1 MKNKLNVRIESCNVQ
16 KYTYEVNHDLRINNT
31 KHIINSNNNRL
42 FIPNPN
48 KLLNIQYRKTNK
60 IDYRKQVLEKIEEL
74 KNKHNTLYKK
84 NYKRNLIPNRTNS
97 INMGILTFPS
107 EFTPQKFNMSQR
119 TFIETGIK
127 TIQNICKELDIE
139 LIYITC
145 HLDETTPHFHFMTSN
160 FDSQGNVIKRTKETG
175 ILLQDL
181 GEKYFKEYGLERG
194 VKKEITGLQNVR
206 NEIKKNH
213 KHLKDLKQEK
223 EKIENE
229 IKDLKNNVDDLKKE
243 QSELYTNLK
252 QMERYIKDI
261 KNDYIKYEDEAT
273 NKREIY
279 KKILNPLISDTQRL
293 SKIIKFN
300 IREINKTLNDE
311 TFIKRFT
318 EVSNLSIKLNGVQR
332 KDKEMYSLL
341 RKLIENIKPIPSNI
355 KPKLEESPNL
365 GF

>member
-1 MKNKLNVRIESCNVQ
+1 MKNKLNVRIESCNVR
-16 KYTYEVNHDLRINNT
+16 KYTYEINHDLRIYNT
-31 KHIINSNNNRL
+31 KHIINNRDNRL

-48 KLLNIQYRKTNK
+48 KLLKIQYRKNNK

-74 KNKHNTLYKK
+74 KIKHNTLYKK
-84 NYKRNLIPNRTNS
+84 KQKRNLRRNNTNS
-97 INMGILTFPS
+97 INIGILTFPS
-107 EFTPQKFNMSQR
+107 EFTPEKFNMNQR

-229 IKDLKNNVDDLKKE
+229 IKDLKIEKKDLENNIDDLKNK
-243 QSELYTNLK
+243 QSELYTDLK
-252 QMERYIKDI
+252 KMERYIKDI
-261 KNDYIKYEDEAT
+261 KNDYIKYEDEVS

-341 RKLIENIKPIPSNI
+341 RKLIENIKPI
-355 KPKLEESPNL
+355 LEESPNL